1 MQDFR
6 NIEAWQLCRP
16 MVVDVYKLTR
26 AFPREE
32 LFGLTSQ
39 VRRSAGAI
47 GAAIAEA
54 FGRATRTDCARCLQT
69 SVSEANETIHHLITA
84 LDLHYVS
91 ESDYTQLEA
100 QVERIRH
107 KVINLI
113 LRVRPAKKRRSTVV
127 RRAKYVGS
135 SPAP

>member
-1 MQDFR
+1 
-6 NIEAWQLCRP
+6 
-16 MVVDVYKLTR
+16 
-26 AFPREE
+26 
-32 LFGLTSQ
+32 
-39 VRRSAGAI
+39 
-47 GAAIAEA
+47 
-54 FGRATRTDCARCLQT
+54 
-69 SVSEANETIHHLITA
+69 
-84 LDLHYVS
+84 VS